1 MKNPEVKRQIREV
14 YSEYY
19 KLDNIRRGVSI
30 YINGEFKRFT
40 EEEIQEAEQKRAELQ
55 RQLNELRIIDE
66 RDNMQTTRVEQSKY
80 KEVYKCFNID
90 TSLTDDELI
99 DEVDL
104 NNFGGEVYGRN
115 NETKEATVVIYI
127 D

>member
-1 MKNPEVKRQIREV
+1 MRNPEVKRQIREV
-14 YSEYY
+14 YSEYC
-19 KLDNIRRGVSI
+19 KLDKIRRGVTT
-30 YINGEFKRFT
+30 YVNGEFKRFT

-55 RQLNELRIIDE
+55 KQLNELRIIDE
-66 RDNMQTTRVEQSKY
+66 RDNMQTTRVEQSRY